1 MELGEKETELNERH
15 VEFLTSRETLKSQV
29 GLSLEL
35 RTQEFMQ
42 RFPTKKICIQTLRK
56 LYVKFKI
63 KRKKIKITKLVNE
76 NL

>member
-1 MELGEKETELNERH
+1 M
-15 VEFLTSRETLKSQV
+15 
-29 GLSLEL
+29 
-35 RTQEFMQ
+35 
-42 RFPTKKICIQTLRK
+42 KKICIQTLRK